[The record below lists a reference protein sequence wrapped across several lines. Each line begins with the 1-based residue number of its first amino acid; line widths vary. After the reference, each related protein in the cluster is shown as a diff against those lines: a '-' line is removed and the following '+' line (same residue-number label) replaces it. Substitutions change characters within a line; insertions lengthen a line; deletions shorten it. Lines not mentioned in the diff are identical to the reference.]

1 MKLNI
6 IITQIITTQVIIMKF
21 YNRIAELG
29 LLKKAD
35 DLKNTHSVMTILI
48 GRRRI
53 GKTTLA
59 LQPFTKEP
67 KLYFFVSKKEESL
80 LCEEF
85 LEEIKDK
92 LALPIF
98 GEIKTFENLFA
109 LLMQT
114 AKSISFTL
122 VIDEFQEF
130 ERINSSIY
138 SVMQR
143 IWDTNKSSTKMHLIL
158 SGSIYSL
165 MKKIFENS
173 HEPLFGRADFKLHL
187 QPFRVSTLQEILKD
201 YDTSSAKNLL
211 DFFILTG
218 GVAKYIELFINV
230 KAFDRISMINEIVN
244 PHGLFL
250 DEGRNRLIEEFGKEY
265 GVYFSILSLIANSK
279 TSKGEIESILEKNIS
294 GYLYRLENDYNI
306 IKSIK
311 PINAKPNAKVQKYE
325 IVDNFLYFW
334 FRFIFKYQSLIEAGS
349 FEKLKEI
356 MLRDFDMFS
365 GKFLEKLFVDQFKE
379 QQQFTHIGSYWERG
393 NQNEIDIVAIDELEK
408 TMMIC
413 EVKLAKKRLDQAILE
428 KKAKKLLADY
438 PNYTIEWKLLSL
450 EDV

>member
-1 MKLNI
+1 
-6 IITQIITTQVIIMKF
+6 MKF
-21 YNRIAELG
+21 YNRNNELA

-35 DLKNTHSVMTILI
+35 ALKNEHSVMTILI

-92 LALPIF
+92 LTLPIF

-109 LLMQT
+109 LLMQAAQT
-114 AKSISFTL
+114 ISFTL

-130 ERINSSIY
+130 ERINASIY
-138 SVMQR
+138 SVMQH
-143 IWDTNKSSTKMHLIL
+143 IWDTNKATTKMHLIL

-165 MKKIFENS
+165 MKKIFENA

-187 QPFRVSTLQEILKD
+187 QPFRVSTLKEILHD
-201 YDTSSAKNLL
+201 YDAYTPHNLL

-230 KAFDRISMINEIVN
+230 KAFDRNSMVNEIVS

-279 TSKGEIESILEKNIS
+279 TSKSDIESILEKNIS

-311 PINAKPNAKVQKYE
+311 PINAKPNSKVQKYE

-356 MLRDFDMFS
+356 ILRDFDMFS

-379 QQQFTHIGSYWERG
+379 QQHFTHIGSYWERG

-408 TMMIC
+408 TLMMC
-413 EVKLAKKRLDQAILE
+413 EVKIAKKRLDQSILE
-428 KKAKKLLADY
+428 AKAKKLLADY
-438 PNYTIEWKLLSL
+438 PNYTIQWKLLSL

>member
-1 MKLNI
+1 
-6 IITQIITTQVIIMKF
+6 MKF
-21 YNRIAELG
+21 YNRSAELA

-35 DLKNTHSVMTILI
+35 ALKNEHSVMTILI

-67 KLYFFVSKKEESL
+67 KLYFFISKKEESL

-109 LLMQT
+109 LLMQ
-114 AKSISFTL
+114 AAQSISFTL

-130 ERINSSIY
+130 ERINASIY

-143 IWDTNKSSTKMHLIL
+143 IWDTHKASTKMHLIL
-158 SGSIYSL
+158 SGSMYSL
-165 MKKIFENS
+165 MKKIFENA

-187 QPFRVSTLQEILKD
+187 QPFHVSTLQEILKD
-201 YDTSSAKNLL
+201 YDASSAKNLL

-244 PHGLFL
+244 PNGLFL

-279 TSKGEIESILEKNIS
+279 TSKSEIESILEKNIS

-311 PINAKPNAKVQKYE
+311 PINAKPNSKVQKYE

-349 FEKLKEI
+349 YEKLKEI
-356 MLRDFDMFS
+356 ILRDFDMFS
-365 GKFLEKLFVDQFKE
+365 GKFLEKLFVDQFRE
-379 QQQFTHIGSYWERG
+379 QQQFAHIGSYWERG
-393 NQNEIDIVAIDELEK
+393 NQNEIDIVAIDEFAK
-408 TMMIC
+408 TLMIC
-413 EVKLAKKRLDQAILE
+413 EVKLDQKTFGSERA
-428 KKAKKLLADY
+428 
-438 PNYTIEWKLLSL
+438 
-450 EDV
+450 

>member
-1 MKLNI
+1 
-6 IITQIITTQVIIMKF
+6 MKF
-21 YNRIAELG
+21 YNRNNELA

-35 DLKNTHSVMTILI
+35 ALKNEHSVMTILI

-85 LEEIKDK
+85 LEEVKDK

-109 LLMQT
+109 LLMQA

-122 VIDEFQEF
+122 IIDEFQEF
-130 ERINSSIY
+130 ERINASIY

-165 MKKIFENS
+165 MKKIFENA
-173 HEPLFGRADFKLHL
+173 HEPLFGRADFKMHL
-187 QPFRVSTLQEILKD
+187 QPFHVSTLKEILHD
-201 YDTSSAKNLL
+201 YHAYNPKNLL

-218 GVAKYIELFINV
+218 GVAKYIELFINAKV
-230 KAFDRISMINEIVN
+230 FDRILMVNEIVS

-311 PINAKPNAKVQKYE
+311 PINAKPNSKVQKYE
-325 IVDNFLYFW
+325 IVDNFLSFW
-334 FRFIFKYQSLIEAGS
+334 FRFIFKYQSLIEAGNY
-349 FEKLKEI
+349 EKLKEI
-356 MLRDFDMFS
+356 ILRDFDMFS

-393 NQNEIDIVAIDELEK
+393 NQNEIDIVALDELEK

-413 EVKLAKKRLDQAILE
+413 EVKLAKKRLDQSVLE
-428 KKAKKLLADY
+428 AKAKKLLADY
-438 PNYTIEWKLLSL
+438 PHYIVQWKLLSL

>member
-1 MKLNI
+1 
-6 IITQIITTQVIIMKF
+6 MKF

-35 DLKNTHSVMTILI
+35 DLKNEHSVMTILI

-356 MLRDFDMFS
+356 IVRDFDMFS

-379 QQQFTHIGSYWERG
+379 QQQFTHIGAYWERG

-413 EVKLAKKRLDQAILE
+413 EVKLAKKRLDQAVLE
-428 KKAKKLLADY
+428 TKAKKLLADY
-438 PNYTIEWKLLSL
+438 PNYAIEWKLLSL

>member
-1 MKLNI
+1 
-6 IITQIITTQVIIMKF
+6 MKF
-21 YNRIAELG
+21 YNRNNELA

-35 DLKNTHSVMTILI
+35 ALKNEHSVMTILI

-92 LALPIF
+92 LALPVF

-109 LLMQT
+109 LLMQA

-130 ERINSSIY
+130 ERINASIY

-187 QPFRVSTLQEILKD
+187 QPFHVSTLKEILHD
-201 YDTSSAKNLL
+201 YSAYNPKNLL
-211 DFFILTG
+211 DFFMLTG

-244 PHGLFL
+244 PNGLFL

-311 PINAKPNAKVQKYE
+311 PINAKPNSKVQKYE

-356 MLRDFDMFS
+356 ILRDFDMFS

-379 QQQFTHIGSYWERG
+379 NQRFTHIGSYWERG

-408 TMMIC
+408 TLMIC
-413 EVKLAKKRLDQAILE
+413 EVKLARKRLDQNVLE
-428 KKAKKLLADY
+428 AKAKKLLA
-438 PNYTIEWKLLSL
+438 NYSNYVIQWKLLSL

>member
-1 MKLNI
+1 
-6 IITQIITTQVIIMKF
+6 MKF
-21 YNRIAELG
+21 YNRNNELA

-35 DLKNTHSVMTILI
+35 ALKNEHSVMTILI

-98 GEIKTFENLFA
+98 GEIKTFENLFE
-109 LLMQT
+109 LLMQA
-114 AKSISFTL
+114 AKTLSFTL

-130 ERINSSIY
+130 ERLNASIY

-165 MKKIFENS
+165 MKKIFENA
-173 HEPLFGRADFKLHL
+173 HEPLFGRADFKLQL
-187 QPFRVSTLQEILKD
+187 QPFRVSTLKEILHD
-201 YDTSSAKNLL
+201 YDAYSSCNLL

-311 PINAKPNAKVQKYE
+311 PINAKPNSKVQKYE
-325 IVDNFLYFW
+325 IVDNFLSFW

-356 MLRDFDMFS
+356 ILRDFDMFS

-379 QQQFTHIGSYWERG
+379 QQHFTHIGSYWERG

-408 TMMIC
+408 TLTIC
-413 EVKLAKKRLDQAILE
+413 EVKLAKKRLDQKVLE
-428 KKAKKLLADY
+428 AKAKKLLADY
-438 PNYTIEWKLLSL
+438 QNYAIQWKLLSL
-450 EDV
+450 ENV

>member
-1 MKLNI
+1 
-6 IITQIITTQVIIMKF
+6 MKF
-21 YNRIAELG
+21 YNRNNELA
-29 LLKKAD
+29 LLKKSDA
-35 DLKNTHSVMTILI
+35 LKNEHSVMTILI

-67 KLYFFVSKKEESL
+67 KLYFFISKKEESL

-109 LLMQT
+109 LLMQA

-130 ERINSSIY
+130 ERINASIY

-143 IWDTNKSSTKMHLIL
+143 IWDTNKASTKMHLIL

-165 MKKIFENS
+165 MKKIFENA

-187 QPFRVSTLQEILKD
+187 QPFRVSTLKEILHD
-201 YDTSSAKNLL
+201 YDAYTPHNLL

-218 GVAKYIELFINV
+218 GVAKYIELFINA
-230 KAFDRISMINEIVN
+230 KAFDRNSMVNEIVS

-311 PINAKPNAKVQKYE
+311 PINAKPNSKVQKYE

-334 FRFIFKYQSLIEAGS
+334 FRFIFKYQSLIEAGN

-356 MLRDFDMFS
+356 ILRDFDMFS

-379 QQQFTHIGSYWERG
+379 QQHFTHIGSYWERG

-408 TMMIC
+408 TLMIC
-413 EVKLAKKRLDQAILE
+413 EVKLAKKRLDQSILE
-428 KKAKKLLADY
+428 AKAKKLLVDY
-438 PNYTIEWKLLSL
+438 PNYTIQWKLLSL

>member
-1 MKLNI
+1 
-6 IITQIITTQVIIMKF
+6 MKF
-21 YNRIAELG
+21 YNRNDELA

-35 DLKNTHSVMTILI
+35 TLKNEHSVMTILI

-98 GEIKTFENLFA
+98 GEIRTFENLFA
-109 LLMQT
+109 LLMQAAQT
-114 AKSISFTL
+114 ISFTL

-130 ERINSSIY
+130 ERLNASIY

-143 IWDTNKSSTKMHLIL
+143 IWDTNKASTKMHLIL

-165 MKKIFENS
+165 MKKIFENA

-187 QPFRVSTLQEILKD
+187 QPFHGSTLKEILHD
-201 YDTSSAKNLL
+201 YGAYSSCNLL

-218 GVAKYIELFINV
+218 GVAKYIELFINAQ
-230 KAFDRISMINEIVN
+230 AFDRISMINEIVN

-311 PINAKPNAKVQKYE
+311 PINAKPNSKVQKYE
-325 IVDNFLYFW
+325 IVDNFLSFW

-356 MLRDFDMFS
+356 ILRDFDMFS

-413 EVKLAKKRLDQAILE
+413 EVKLAKKRLDQNVLE
-428 KKAKKLLADY
+428 GKAKKLLADY
-438 PNYTIEWKLLSL
+438 PNYTIQWKLLSL

>member
-1 MKLNI
+1 
-6 IITQIITTQVIIMKF
+6 MKF
-21 YNRIAELG
+21 YNRTNELA
-29 LLKKAD
+29 LLNKAD
-35 DLKNTHSVMTILI
+35 ALKNEHSVMTILI

-85 LEEIKDK
+85 LEEVKDK

-98 GEIKTFENLFA
+98 GAIKTFENLFA
-109 LLMQT
+109 LLMQA
-114 AKSISFTL
+114 AKSTSFTL

-130 ERINSSIY
+130 ERINASIY

-165 MKKIFENS
+165 MKKIFENA
-173 HEPLFGRADFKLHL
+173 HEPLFGRADFKIHL
-187 QPFRVSTLQEILKD
+187 QPFHVSTLKDILHD
-201 YDTSSAKNLL
+201 HHAYTPQNLL

-230 KAFDRISMINEIVN
+230 KAFDRISMVNEIVS

-265 GVYFSILSLIANSK
+265 GVYFSILSLIASSK
-279 TSKGEIESILEKNIS
+279 TSKSEIESILEKNIS

-311 PINAKPNAKVQKYE
+311 PINAKPNSKVQKYE
-325 IVDNFLYFW
+325 IVDNFLSFW
-334 FRFIFKYQSLIEAGS
+334 FRFVFKYQSLIEAGS
-349 FEKLKEI
+349 YEKLKEI
-356 MLRDFDMFS
+356 ILRDFDMFS

-379 QQQFTHIGSYWERG
+379 QQHFTHIGSYWERG
-393 NQNEIDIVAIDELEK
+393 NQNEIDIVAIDDLKK
-408 TMMIC
+408 TLLLC
-413 EVKLAKKRLDQAILE
+413 EVKLAKKRLNQSALE
-428 KKAKKLLADY
+428 VKAKKLLVDY
-438 PNYTIEWKLLSL
+438 PRYAIEWKLLSL

>member
-1 MKLNI
+1 
-6 IITQIITTQVIIMKF
+6 MKF
-21 YNRIAELG
+21 YNRNDELA

-35 DLKNTHSVMTILI
+35 TLKNEHSVMTILI

-98 GEIKTFENLFA
+98 GEIRTFENLFA
-109 LLMQT
+109 LLMQAAQT
-114 AKSISFTL
+114 ISFTL

-130 ERINSSIY
+130 ERLNASIY

-143 IWDTNKSSTKMHLIL
+143 IWDTNKASTKMHLIL

-165 MKKIFENS
+165 MKKIFENA

-187 QPFRVSTLQEILKD
+187 QPFHGSTLKEILHD
-201 YDTSSAKNLL
+201 YGAYSSCNLL

-218 GVAKYIELFINV
+218 GVAKYIELFINAQ
-230 KAFDRISMINEIVN
+230 AFDRISMINEIVN

-311 PINAKPNAKVQKYE
+311 PINAKPNSKVQKYE

-356 MLRDFDMFS
+356 ILRDFDMFS
-365 GKFLEKLFVDQFKE
+365 GKFLEKLFVDQSKE
-379 QQQFTHIGSYWERG
+379 QQHFTHIGSYWERG

-408 TMMIC
+408 TLMIC
-413 EVKLAKKRLDQAILE
+413 EVKLAKKRLEQSVLE
-428 KKAKKLLADY
+428 TKAKKLLADY
-438 PNYTIEWKLLSL
+438 PNYTIQWKLLSL

>member
-1 MKLNI
+1 
-6 IITQIITTQVIIMKF
+6 MKF
-21 YNRIAELG
+21 YNRNDELA

-35 DLKNTHSVMTILI
+35 TLKNEHSVMTILI

-98 GEIKTFENLFA
+98 GEIRTFENLFA
-109 LLMQT
+109 LLMQAAQT
-114 AKSISFTL
+114 ISFTL

-130 ERINSSIY
+130 ERLNASIY
-138 SVMQR
+138 SVMQC
-143 IWDTNKSSTKMHLIL
+143 IWDTNKASTKMHLIL

-165 MKKIFENS
+165 MKKIFENA

-187 QPFRVSTLQEILKD
+187 QPFHGSTLKEILHD
-201 YDTSSAKNLL
+201 YGAYSSCNLL

-218 GVAKYIELFINV
+218 GVAKYIELFINAQ
-230 KAFDRISMINEIVN
+230 AFDRISMINEIVN

-311 PINAKPNAKVQKYE
+311 PINAKPNSKVQKYE
-325 IVDNFLYFW
+325 IVDNFLSFW

-356 MLRDFDMFS
+356 ILRDFDMFS

-413 EVKLAKKRLDQAILE
+413 EVKLAKKRLELSVLE
-428 KKAKKLLADY
+428 AKAKKLLTDY
-438 PNYTIEWKLLSL
+438 PDYTIQWKLLSL

>member
-1 MKLNI
+1 
-6 IITQIITTQVIIMKF
+6 MKF
-21 YNRIAELG
+21 YNRNNELA

-35 DLKNTHSVMTILI
+35 ALKNEHSVMTILI

-85 LEEIKDK
+85 LEEVKDK

-109 LLMQT
+109 LLMQA

-122 VIDEFQEF
+122 IIDEFQEF
-130 ERINSSIY
+130 ERINASIY

-165 MKKIFENS
+165 MKKIFENA
-173 HEPLFGRADFKLHL
+173 HEPLFGRADFKMHL
-187 QPFRVSTLQEILKD
+187 QPFHVSTLKEILHD
-201 YDTSSAKNLL
+201 YHAYNPKNLL

-218 GVAKYIELFINV
+218 GVAKYIELFINAKV
-230 KAFDRISMINEIVN
+230 FDRISMVNEIVS

-311 PINAKPNAKVQKYE
+311 PINAKPNSKVQKYE
-325 IVDNFLYFW
+325 IVDNFLSFW

-349 FEKLKEI
+349 YEKLKEI
-356 MLRDFDMFS
+356 ILRDFDMFS

-379 QQQFTHIGSYWERG
+379 LQQFTHIGSYWERG
-393 NQNEIDIVAIDELEK
+393 NQNEIDIVAIDEFEK
-408 TMMIC
+408 TMIIC
-413 EVKLAKKRLDQAILE
+413 EVKLAKKRLDSTILE
-428 KKAKKLLADY
+428 TKAKKLLADY
-438 PNYTIEWKLLSL
+438 PNYAIQWKLLSL
-450 EDV
+450 DDV

>member
-1 MKLNI
+1 
-6 IITQIITTQVIIMKF
+6 MKF
-21 YNRIAELG
+21 YNRNEELA

-35 DLKNTHSVMTILI
+35 ALKIKHSVMTILI

-114 AKSISFTL
+114 AKNTSFTL

-130 ERINSSIY
+130 ERINASIY

-143 IWDTNKSSTKMHLIL
+143 IWDTNKTSTKMHLIL

-165 MKKIFENS
+165 MKKIFENA

-187 QPFRVSTLQEILKD
+187 QPFRVSTLKEILHD
-201 YDTSSAKNLL
+201 YDAYTPNNLL

-218 GVAKYIELFINV
+218 GVAKYIELFINA
-230 KAFDRISMINEIVN
+230 KAFDRNSMVNEIVS

-250 DEGRNRLIEEFGKEY
+250 DEGRHRLIEEFGKEY

-311 PINAKPNAKVQKYE
+311 PINAKPNSKVQKYE

-356 MLRDFDMFS
+356 ILRDFDMFS

-379 QQQFTHIGSYWERG
+379 KQQFTHIGSYWERG

-408 TMMIC
+408 TLMIC
-413 EVKLAKKRLDQAILE
+413 EVKLAKKRLDQNVLE
-428 KKAKKLLADY
+428 AKAKKLLADY
-438 PNYTIEWKLLSL
+438 PNYTIQWKLLSL

>member
-1 MKLNI
+1 
-6 IITQIITTQVIIMKF
+6 MKF
-21 YNRIAELG
+21 YNRDSELA

-35 DLKNTHSVMTILI
+35 ALKNQHSVMTILI

-85 LEEIKDK
+85 LDEVKDK

-109 LLMQT
+109 LLMQASKT
-114 AKSISFTL
+114 TSFTL

-130 ERINSSIY
+130 ERINASIY

-143 IWDTNKSSTKMHLIL
+143 IWDTNKSTTKMHLIL

-165 MKKIFENS
+165 MKKIFENA

-187 QPFRVSTLQEILKD
+187 QPFHVSTLKEILQD
-201 YDTSSAKNLL
+201 QNANTSNNLL

-218 GVAKYIELFINV
+218 GVAKYIELFINAG
-230 KAFDRISMINEIVN
+230 AFDRISMVNEIVS

-279 TSKGEIESILEKNIS
+279 TSKSEIESILEKNIS

-311 PINAKPNAKVQKYE
+311 PINAKPNSKVQKYE

-356 MLRDFDMFS
+356 ILRDFDMFS

-379 QQQFTHIGSYWERG
+379 DQQFTHIGSYWERG

-408 TMMIC
+408 TVMIC
-413 EVKLAKKRLDQAILE
+413 EVKLAKKRLDQSVLE
-428 KKAKKLLADY
+428 VKAKKLLADY
-438 PNYTIEWKLLSL
+438 PNYAIEWKLLSL

>member
-1 MKLNI
+1 
-6 IITQIITTQVIIMKF
+6 MKF
-21 YNRIAELG
+21 YNRNEELA

-35 DLKNTHSVMTILI
+35 DLKNEHAVITILI

-98 GEIKTFENLFA
+98 GEIRTFENLFA
-109 LLMQT
+109 LLMQAAQT
-114 AKSISFTL
+114 ISFTL

-130 ERINSSIY
+130 ERINASIY

-143 IWDTNKSSTKMHLIL
+143 IWDTNKASTKMHLIL

-165 MKKIFENS
+165 MKKIFENA

-187 QPFRVSTLQEILKD
+187 QPFRISTLKEILHD
-201 YDTSSAKNLL
+201 NNAYTPHNLL

-218 GVAKYIELFINV
+218 GVAKYIELFINA
-230 KAFDRISMINEIVN
+230 KAFDRISMVNEIVS

-311 PINAKPNAKVQKYE
+311 PINAKPNSKVQKYE

-349 FEKLKEI
+349 FEKLEEI
-356 MLRDFDMFS
+356 ILRDFDMFS

-379 QQQFTHIGSYWERG
+379 KQQFTHIGSYWERG

-408 TMMIC
+408 TLMIC
-413 EVKLAKKRLDQAILE
+413 EVKLAKKRLDQNVLE
-428 KKAKKLLADY
+428 AKAKKLLADY
-438 PNYTIEWKLLSL
+438 PNYTIQWKLLSL

>member
-1 MKLNI
+1 
-6 IITQIITTQVIIMKF
+6 MKF
-21 YNRIAELG
+21 YNRNTELA

-35 DLKNTHSVMTILI
+35 ALKNEHSVMTILI

-59 LQPFTKEP
+59 LQSFTKEP

-85 LEEIKDK
+85 VEEVKDK

-98 GEIKTFENLFA
+98 GEIKTFENLFS
-109 LLMQT
+109 LLMQAAQT
-114 AKSISFTL
+114 LSFSL

-130 ERINSSIY
+130 ERINASIY

-143 IWDTNKSSTKMHLIL
+143 IWDTNKASTKMHLIL

-165 MKKIFENS
+165 MKKIFENA
-173 HEPLFGRADFKLHL
+173 HEPLFGRADFKIHL
-187 QPFRVSTLQEILKD
+187 QPFHVSTLKEILHD
-201 YDTSSAKNLL
+201 HHAYTPQNLL

-218 GVAKYIELFINV
+218 GVAKYIELFINA
-230 KAFDRISMINEIVN
+230 KAFDRISMLNEIVS

-311 PINAKPNAKVQKYE
+311 PINAKPNSKVQKYE
-325 IVDNFLYFW
+325 IVDNFLSFW
-334 FRFIFKYQSLIEAGS
+334 FRFVFKYQSLIEAGS
-349 FEKLKEI
+349 YEKLKEI

-379 QQQFTHIGSYWERG
+379 QQHFTHIGSYWERG
-393 NQNEIDIVAIDELEK
+393 NQNEIDIVALNELEK
-408 TMMIC
+408 TVMIC
-413 EVKLAKKRLDQAILE
+413 EVKLAKKRLDQSVLE
-428 KKAKKLLADY
+428 TKAKKLLADY
-438 PNYTIEWKLLSL
+438 SHYAIQWKLLSL